1 MSRFLHTVAI
11 LCPSRLQRSAV
22 SSIGVLPTLR
32 LTSCGH
38 KYCCLSIDCNLDVVF
53 FFLHAPLDHVV
64 RGTPLHVKTSPLL
77 FSLPGMPRK
86 VDYSIVGESFG
97 HLIVIE
103 LSSHRTPTRKG
114 TTYWDCYCELCGQV
128 KSLPRDNLVS
138 GNTSSCGCRRG
149 LQRKIAK
156 KAGVSETAVSRI
168 LNNKLLTPG
177 GSLRTHSLTTIQR
190 VRAVAHELGYYENC

>member
-1 MSRFLHTVAI
+1 
-11 LCPSRLQRSAV
+11 
-22 SSIGVLPTLR
+22 
-32 LTSCGH
+32 
-38 KYCCLSIDCNLDVVF
+38 
-53 FFLHAPLDHVV
+53 
-64 RGTPLHVKTSPLL
+64 
-77 FSLPGMPRK
+77 MPRK

-103 LSSHRTPTRKG
+103 LSSYRNQNRKG
-114 TTYWDCYCELCGQV
+114 TTYWDCYCDLCGQV

-168 LNNKLLTPG
+168 LHNKLFTPG
-177 GSLRTHSLTTIQR
+177 GTLRTHSLTTIQR
-190 VRAVAHELGYYENC
+190 VRAVAQELGYYDKR